1 MLLDPDQIRG
11 VLINIFANA
20 VAAVRSDGV
29 PSDSREISVSL
40 DFDRRS
46 SKAQLEVSDNGPG
59 VAASDKNRIFE
70 PYFTTKKGGT
80 GLGLAIV
87 SSVISDHQGEL
98 AVLDNTPRGAKFL
111 ITLPQHPQHTT
122 LRRIGG

>member
-20 VAAVRSDGV
+20 VAAVRSDGIS
-29 PSDSREISVSL
+29 PESRDIVITL

-46 SKAQLEVSDNGPG
+46 SRALLEVADSGPG
-59 VAASDKNRIFE
+59 VAATDKNRIFE

-98 AVLDNTPRGAKFL
+98 AVLDNAPRGAKFL